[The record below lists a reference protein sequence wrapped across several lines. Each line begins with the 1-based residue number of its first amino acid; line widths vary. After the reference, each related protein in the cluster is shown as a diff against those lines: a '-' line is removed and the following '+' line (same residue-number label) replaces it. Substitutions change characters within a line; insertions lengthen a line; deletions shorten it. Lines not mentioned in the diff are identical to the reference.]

1 MLTMMMNSNMN
12 QRENGSPPSPL
23 CALCAIFYCVLFDD
37 SHHVQLG
44 IEQLQ
49 REGKYFHI
57 GNQKHFCFAHHPS
70 LLLLKRCV
78 RVRTPDDGLWYI
90 LAFWML
96 AFVVGIGHVRP

>member
-1 MLTMMMNSNMN
+1 MLLMLMNSNMN

-70 LLLLKRCV
+70 AAPPLKRWSV
-78 RVRTPDDGLWYI
+78 VHII
-90 LAFWML
+90 LVFWRY
-96 AFVVGIGHVRP
+96 VS